1 MANSLMLDTNVFNR
15 VVDGDVPLSAF
26 NGRQLFAT
34 SVQMKELLATADV
47 VRRNDLLSVF
57 QTLSPEL
64 KMTTAVWDDSEWDCA
79 RWPEEDGLF
88 EKMLARLTD
97 LDRRKKKRGKEFNLS
112 RDVRIAEEA
121 IRASLTLVTDD
132 CNLATVTKEFRG
144 IAIRSKDL
152 MGL

>member
-1 MANSLMLDTNVFNR
+1 MTNSLMLDTNVFNR

-26 NGRQLFAT
+26 NGRRLFAT
-34 SVQMKELLATADV
+34 SVQITELSETPDV
-47 VRRNDLLSVF
+47 ARRNELLSVF

-64 KMTTAVWDDSEWDCA
+64 KIATAVWDDSELDCA
-79 RWPEEDGLF
+79 NWSEEDGLF
-88 EKMLARLTD
+88 ENMLARLSE
-97 LDRRKKKRGKEFNLS
+97 LDRGKKKREFNLS

-132 CNLATVTKEFRG
+132 LNVAAVTKAFGG

-152 MGL
+152 LGL